1 MLNQAKSGTGSGP
14 TCAFCSDCHYS
25 DQCTK
30 FASPDKRFELVKS
43 KRCYKCLSL
52 DHRSDACVRA
62 RPCFYCKS
70 TAHHSSLCRNRNG
83 PNKFS
88 AASPPRQQVKM
99 VNPTSTNCC
108 VQMKMALIRFPGCDS
123 RLFADDGS
131 SHSYITTALAK
142 RLKLKIKCKQEV
154 NTTTFG
160 DRERKSD
167 VCDVATIS
175 LPTRNGEISLDVL
188 ITDHICCPIQKYAI
202 DVESNPVLKL
212 VPLADDPVSEAQE
225 VCIDIL
231 VGQDYY
237 EDIIGSERI
246 TLDNGMKLVSSVFG
260 YILCGRVAS
269 ANSQST
275 CALST
280 VSMICADPSPLLDR
294 QLERFW
300 SIDQI
305 GIKDDPYERDDT
317 LALSHYNSTVRNA
330 VDEDRIEVSFPFKTK
345 NPPLESNYN
354 QAYRCLVAL
363 LRRFKDKVQVLE
375 SIDDGFRYYFDNQI
389 TEEAPKSTPHLIHY
403 LSHHPVIREGST
415 TTKVREV
422 FNASAKCGK
431 EKLSLNDCLHRGPVL
446 LHNLVGILLRFR
458 LNRVA
463 LSCDVEKAFLQVG
476 LQEPDR
482 DVTRFLWVR
491 DIHQPLSANNFVVY
505 RFRRVPFGVISSPF
519 LLDATVK
526 YHLNRQGTSVAA
538 DISSNVYVDN
548 VITGASS
555 ADGAVEYYREAK
567 PLFDKIS
574 MNLREWFTNDADFR
588 EVIDQSHRGI
598 GSNPKVLGLR
608 WNTDTDELFCT
619 DFVDHCQGSATKRK
633 I

>member
-1 MLNQAKSGTGSGP
+1 MLNQAKAGTSSGP

-83 PNKFS
+83 PNKF

-260 YILCGRVAS
+260 YILCGRVVS
-269 ANSQST
+269 SNSHST

-526 YHLNRQGTSVAA
+526 YHFEPPRNFCSCRHFF
-538 DISSNVYVDN
+538 
-548 VITGASS
+548 
-555 ADGAVEYYREAK
+555 ER
-567 PLFDKIS
+567 
-574 MNLREWFTNDADFR
+574 LR
-588 EVIDQSHRGI
+588 
-598 GSNPKVLGLR
+598 
-608 WNTDTDELFCT
+608 
-619 DFVDHCQGSATKRK
+619 
-633 I
+633 